1 MYIYV
6 QQELLLLDMRSNKYH
21 FAVSKSLDCR
31 HKPDRFSYMDCGR
44 DYYKRYIEVAV
55 ALTYTV

>member
-1 MYIYV
+1 
-6 QQELLLLDMRSNKYH
+6 MRSNKYH